1 MKERAGRTGLSIAPA
16 DRQST
21 RSELPSEGV
30 LSISTEDQRPADPL
44 GMQVELAHASA
55 SRLAEGLLREP
66 SPPPIPPSVAHSGSH
81 MPRPCEPLASAT
93 RPESGLRAALS
104 GAPYRTAVPNVAA
117 LSGAPYR
124 TAVPNVAVPNVGQ
137 GAGARQECERPGH
150 SAPNRASGRA

>member
-1 MKERAGRTGLSIAPA
+1 MKERAGRTGLSRAPA

-66 SPPPIPPSVAHSGSH
+66 APPPVAHSGSH

-93 RPESGLRAALS
+93 RRESGLRAVSYTHLTL
-104 GAPYRTAVPNVAA
+104 PTKRIV
-117 LSGAPYR
+117 
-124 TAVPNVAVPNVGQ
+124 
-137 GAGARQECERPGH
+137 
-150 SAPNRASGRA
+150 